1 MARALNP
8 REIRTI
14 KLGIVALVLM
24 FVAGSGPKTWRTIQ
38 GLQTEVTLLEQR
50 LADITGPKAVM
61 QQAGFLKQ
69 VPAFAMPRDAEHQ
82 KYLFRETLAE
92 QFKKA
97 GLKEEPLQVEE
108 AGSRKVGTFD
118 RLLIRYRGKGKFD
131 QILEALVVLK
141 ENPYYAGIEELSIKC
156 DPKQEPEQR
165 QEIEF
170 EIVVSTLVK

>member
-1 MARALNP
+1 MARALNA

-14 KLGIVALVLM
+14 KLGVVALVLM
-24 FVAGSGPKTWRTIQ
+24 FVAGSGPKVWRTIQ
-38 GLQTEVTLLEQR
+38 GLRTEVTLLEQR
-50 LADITGPKAVM
+50 LADVAGPMAAV
-61 QQAGFLKQ
+61 QQAGLLKQ
-69 VPAFAMPRDAEHQ
+69 VPAFAMPKDAEHQ
-82 KYLFRETLAE
+82 KYVFRETLAE

-97 GLKEEPLQVEE
+97 GLKEEPLQVEK
-108 AGSRKVGTFD
+108 AGSRKVGGFN
-118 RLLIRYRGKGKFD
+118 RLNLRYRGKGQFA

-156 DPKQEPEQR
+156 DPKQAPEQR